1 MIKKNRVFVLSRLQ
15 KPPKTDI
22 RVTGE
27 ELPFNMFV
35 KLHSSVEESKQINL
49 NIQDFICRNSYQ
61 VYADVCDLTCFYF
74 SIHKLHR

>member
-27 ELPFNMFV
+27 KLPFNMFV

-61 VYADVCDLTCFYF
+61 VYAVCDLTCFYF
-74 SIHKLHR
+74 SIHKLHC